1 MFSGEAFFGIETD
14 GFGDALDGG
23 FGVLIVVEA
32 GGVTANDFG
41 ESDGFETEW
50 GIGGSGD
57 FAGVAAVFVED
68 EAAIGFFEPFDGLEV
83 PAVDELV
90 FVVKDVEVAAGGL
103 HDVSEEIEVVGGKIL
118 GFVDDDVLE
127 LVIIVEGA
135 KEKVGDFVG
144 GGVFVATGFG
154 VELVEVGEGDVGE
167 LSGILV
173 FEVLDDEF
181 VEAEEKNVGIFG
193 QTSGTF

>member
-1 MFSGEAFFGIETD
+1 MFFGEAFFGVEAD

-32 GGVTANDFG
+32 GSVAANDFG

-57 FAGVAAVFVED
+57 FAGVATVFVED
-68 EAAIGFFEPFDGLEV
+68 EAVVGFFEPLDCVDV
-83 PAVDELV
+83 PTMDELV

-118 GFVDDDVLE
+118 GLVDDDVFE

-167 LSGILV
+167 LGGILV

-181 VEAEEKNVGIFG
+181 VEAEEENVGILG
-193 QTSGTF
+193 QASGAF